1 MYNLTGGEEIYKTAA
16 QTLRD
21 QIDRSFR
28 TPDGGFYHRFP
39 GYIDQVCVSMHARE
53 REEGERGRGRE
64 TAHQIIQIKHL

>member
-39 GYIDQVCVSMHARE
+39 GYIDQVCLDA
-53 REEGERGRGRE
+53 
-64 TAHQIIQIKHL
+64 

>member
-39 GYIDQVCVSMHARE
+39 GYIDQVCLSVMYKRYFWLWW
-53 REEGERGRGRE
+53 RTQRP
-64 TAHQIIQIKHL
+64 

>member
-39 GYIDQVCVSMHARE
+39 GYIDQVCLNGYTRTVCCLPRSMRASK
-53 REEGERGRGRE
+53 GQWPQNN
-64 TAHQIIQIKHL
+64 A

>member
-21 QIDRSFR
+21 QIDRSSR

-39 GYIDQVCVSMHARE
+39 GYIDQVCPNRIVALVFVYARVQD
-53 REEGERGRGRE
+53 
-64 TAHQIIQIKHL
+64 ASN